1 MTGFYHVE
9 GVNIAHVG
17 YGRMAV
23 EMSRELESLVTLTED
38 ADAVVFMVVPHMVK
52 GWFEGQRTAVFT
64 MWETSVL
71 PDHFRRYSPLFDTL
85 IVPCD
90 WNRELFSPFHK
101 NIHVVP
107 LGIDHSLWKPQKV
120 EANSKFRFM
129 TGGSGWLRK
138 GIDQVIRAFRDA
150 DIPDSELVVKCPPD
164 IYDDPFHGG
173 TPQDLGPDI
182 TFVRQALRPEEERD
196 LHATAD
202 CFVSGSRGEGFGLIP
217 LQQAALGNLVI
228 APAHTGHLMF
238 SHMFD
243 YALSSSPEPANML
256 NHKDCGDWLVPNH
269 DEMVD
274 AMRDAVKR
282 GRPNLTE
289 RRARHKK
296 TLDFSWANSAMKLL
310 EAHPAGGLL
319 DGKVWRDAG
328 KLPVKVRALRSFDAQ
343 VGAHRVRLYEGQEA
357 EVPTSTLDHLVEC
370 RAVREI

>member
-1 MTGFYHVE
+1 MTSNYWVE
-9 GVNIAHVG
+9 GVHIPHVG

-23 EMSRELESLVTLTED
+23 DIIAELENQVTLTD
-38 ADAVVFMVVPHMVK
+38 YADSVVFMVVPHMVK
-52 GWFEGQRTAVFT
+52 GWYEGQHTAVMT
-64 MWETSVL
+64 MWETSIL
-71 PDHFRRYSPLFDTL
+71 PDHFRRYCPMFDTL

-90 WNRELFSPFHK
+90 WNAELFASVHK

-107 LGIDHSLWKPQKV
+107 LGIDHRLWKPQKV

-138 GIDQVIRAFRDA
+138 GIDQVIKAFHDA
-150 DIPDSELVVKCPPD
+150 AIPDTELIVKCPPD
-164 IYDDPFHGG
+164 IYDDPKEYV
-173 TPQDLGPDI
+173 LGDGVTLI
-182 TFVRQALRPEEERD
+182 REALSPEDERD

-202 CFVSGSRGEGFGLIP
+202 CFVSASRGEGFGLIP

-243 YALSSSPEPANML
+243 YSLSSTPEKATMV
-256 NHKDCGDWLVPNH
+256 NHKDCGDWLVPDH
-269 DEMVD
+269 DELVD

-296 TLDFSWANSAMKLL
+296 TLDFSWANSAARLL

-319 DGKVWRDAG
+319 PEKKWVSSGQMPTR
-328 KLPVKVRALRSFDAQ
+328 VRALKNVEAD
-343 VGAHRVRLYEGQEA
+343 VGEFKIRMYRGQEA
-357 EVPTSTLDHLVEC
+357 DIPTSTLTHLVEVG
-370 RAVREI
+370 AVCEI